1 MLGNQ
6 EYGGVGSRSGSKV
19 EGAQR
24 QAPGLVELR
33 PRGVPKWLTCVG
45 FKRATGSGDR
55 KRVYVQGSTR

>member
-6 EYGGVGSRSGSKV
+6 ECGGVGRSGSKV

-55 KRVYVQGSTR
+55 KRVYV